1 MIAARL
7 TGALVVL
14 LAAGAA
20 AADPLDEPAFTAS
33 PAALLAAAAQAPGN
47 DDVVVLRE
55 DVAYTIDR
63 DGGIERRLRRVIAVR
78 RPDADALAAVTPA
91 PRWQPSYQTRPVMRV
106 RIVAPDGR
114 ARELAPNA
122 ITDAPLAIVSPTV
135 RSEARVTR
143 VALPHVAAGSVV
155 EQERTL
161 GERAPVRGGGQ
172 VYLTPLAG
180 PAPVLHMTL
189 AVSRP
194 TKARAVVAVR
204 GPSVGALRQSKRRRK
219 PQRLAAFRCA

>member
-1 MIAARL
+1 M
-7 TGALVVL
+7 
-14 LAAGAA
+14 
-20 AADPLDEPAFTAS
+20 
-33 PAALLAAAAQAPGN
+33 
-47 DDVVVLRE
+47 
-55 DVAYTIDR
+55 
-63 DGGIERRLRRVIAVR
+63 RRWRSSA
-78 RPDADALAAVTPA
+78 
-91 PRWQPSYQTRPVMRV
+91 
-106 RIVAPDGR
+106 
-114 ARELAPNA
+114 
-122 ITDAPLAIVSPTV
+122 PTV

-155 EQERTL
+155 EQELTL

-204 GPSVGALRQSKRRRK
+204 GPSVGATPRDRRVGDRTITTLEARGLA
-219 PQRLAAFRCA
+219 PQPDIPVAAPADHVPVPLVLVATGASWAAVAAAYRAVNEERTSAR

>member
-14 LAAGAA
+14 LAAAGAA

-114 ARELAPNA
+114 A
-122 ITDAPLAIVSPTV
+122 
-135 RSEARVTR
+135 
-143 VALPHVAAGSVV
+143 
-155 EQERTL
+155 
-161 GERAPVRGGGQ
+161 
-172 VYLTPLAG
+172 
-180 PAPVLHMTL
+180 
-189 AVSRP
+189 
-194 TKARAVVAVR
+194 
-204 GPSVGALRQSKRRRK
+204 
-219 PQRLAAFRCA
+219 